1 MASLFNPA
9 TLYGLLVVAAAALR
23 EAARLRTVIEL
34 LVNSLDP
41 KAIDGQDEAIKDLL
55 RSDTVSGTLTTDY
68 MLVLATQLN
77 VEAERIAVR
86 SPAVRRLR
94 AKLDPGF
101 ASRHAPS
108 AFCDTTL
115 GDVSRETLPVLRDEL
130 GGEGESSERKTDP
143 GGYQP

>member
-23 EAARLRTVIEL
+23 EAARLRTVLEL

-41 KAIDGQDEAIKDLL
+41 KAIDGQDEALKDLL
-55 RSDTVSGTLTTDY
+55 RSDAVSGTLTTDY

-94 AKLDPGF
+94 SKLDPGF

-108 AFCDTTL
+108 ALCDTTL
-115 GDVSRETLPVLRDEL
+115 GDVSRETSQDLRSEL
-130 GGEGESSERKTDP
+130 GGEGDRPTDP
-143 GGYQP
+143 GGFQP